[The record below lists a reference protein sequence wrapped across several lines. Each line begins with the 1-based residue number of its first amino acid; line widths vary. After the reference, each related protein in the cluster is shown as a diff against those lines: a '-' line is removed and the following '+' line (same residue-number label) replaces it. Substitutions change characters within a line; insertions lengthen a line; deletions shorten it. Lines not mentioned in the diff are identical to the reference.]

1 MLRALAHGGGRKV
14 LLVLPYVTMCHE
26 RSKHLRPLVAPLNR
40 EVRCVTTA
48 ATLPLCRP

>member
-1 MLRALAHGGGRKV
+1 MLRALAHSGGRKA

-26 RSKHLRPLVAPLNR
+26 RSKHLRPLMAPLNR
-40 EVRCVTTA
+40 EVRCITTA